1 MFRTP
6 TKGIKVMNKI
16 LIGIGVVLSAYLI
29 YSSINNEEDITTVA
43 SETVSDNQ
51 EITKVDNQE
60 NTNETPVPEEVYDNN
75 STTIDGRYILNIT
88 TDTTKT
94 SQVFT
99 FSSNGTFELT
109 RSMISPNPA
118 LGGSVEGSYKVTG
131 NTIDL
136 IFSVE
141 RDKETFP
148 VDTGIMTIKSE
159 SELEYGGHIAVLD
172 YTR

>member
-60 NTNETPVPEEVYDNN
+60 ITNETLVPEEVYDNN
-75 STTIDGRYILNIT
+75 STTIDGRYILNIN

-109 RSMISPNPA
+109 RSMLSPNPA

-136 IFSVE
+136 LFPADRDKKAFSV
-141 RDKETFP
+141 
-148 VDTGIMTIKSE
+148 DTAKMTIRSE
-159 SELEYGGHIAVLD
+159 TEIAYNGFIAVLD
-172 YTR
+172 